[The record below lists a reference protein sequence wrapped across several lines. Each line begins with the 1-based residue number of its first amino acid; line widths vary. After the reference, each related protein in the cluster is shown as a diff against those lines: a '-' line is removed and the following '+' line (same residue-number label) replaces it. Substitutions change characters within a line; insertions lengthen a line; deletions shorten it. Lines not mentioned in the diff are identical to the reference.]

1 MSPVGRLWEEKDGR
15 AGFQGLAAILSER
28 YAIDPPLDRRRIRDW
43 WHRGTKNAA
52 GEAFPQPV
60 DITHKSDGS
69 KRGYRWFDI
78 EQVDAWLRRGIP
90 GPYGSGWKYPSAKAG
105 ESAKL

>member
-1 MSPVGRLWEEKDGR
+1 MAPKTGKPLWKTENGM

-43 WHRGTKNAA
+43 WHRGTRNAA
-52 GEAFPQPV
+52 GEPFPQPA
-60 DITHKSDGS
+60 DTTHKVDDS
-69 KRGYRWFDI
+69 KRAYRWFDI

-90 GPYGSGWKYPSAKAG
+90 GPCGSGWKFPAAE